1 MSGEIYGHVYSNMN
15 AHTRFEC
22 AHRKMLSTADFCIGN
37 TDLLESTVQKPNT
50 LETVQVEMYGNMH

>member
-1 MSGEIYGHVYSNMN
+1 MCTYMN

-50 LETVQVEMYGNMH
+50 LETVHTEMYGNMH